1 MRKFRWWM
9 LVGALALSTGAM
21 ADDGPAPNGTTQWV
35 AKVYVYN
42 ADETVQIKSFSAGKD
57 GALLKFS
64 SKDDC
69 EEFRA
74 QDPGF
79 AESLM
84 ALTAFVKE
92 KVDPTFVIVQR
103 CEAIAVGTEHI

>member
-1 MRKFRWWM
+1 MLKHIGWM
-9 LVGALALSTGAM
+9 LVGALALSTYAM
-21 ADDGPAPNGTTQWV
+21 ADPMVAEGPTQWV

-57 GALLKFS
+57 GALIKFS
-64 SKDDC
+64 SKDEC

-79 AESLM
+79 AESLT

-92 KVDPTFVIVQR
+92 KVDPTFVIVQM
-103 CEAIAVGTEHI
+103 CEAIAAGTEKI

>member
-1 MRKFRWWM
+1 M
-9 LVGALALSTGAM
+9 LVGALALSTVAM
-21 ADDGPAPNGTTQWV
+21 ADPIMAEGPTQWV

-42 ADETVQIKSFSAGKD
+42 ADETVMVKSFSAGKD
-57 GALLKFS
+57 GVLLKFS

-79 AESLM
+79 ATSLA
-84 ALTAFVKE
+84 ALTTFVRE
-92 KVDPTFVIVQR
+92 KVDPTFVIVQM
-103 CEAIAVGTEHI
+103 CEAIPAGAEKI

>member
-1 MRKFRWWM
+1 MKRHIWWM

-21 ADDGPAPNGTTQWV
+21 ADDGLAPTTQWV

-42 ADETVQIKSFSAGKD
+42 ADKTVMVKSFSAGKD
-57 GALLKFS
+57 GVLLKFS

-74 QDPGF
+74 KDPAF
-79 AESLM
+79 AESLS
-84 ALTAFVKE
+84 ALTTFVRE
-92 KVDPTFVIVQR
+92 KVDPTFVIVQM
-103 CEAIAVGTEHI
+103 CEAIPAGAEKI